1 MKKRIAIGAVALG
14 LLVVSVGSA
23 RAVEYTN
30 TTTMPKDRMEARKD
44 VMIQNAENRQEMR
57 QERRDTVLENIA
69 NRVENRFTMHEERL
83 QNWIDRATA
92 HSEKM
97 AANGKDTTKITT
109 AIDAAT
115 TSLVNATK
123 LGDDAVAKL
132 RAVTPEAWAEQK
144 ADALAA
150 KEAVKKAQVAYAQVI
165 KDMQKVVQALKTTA
179 KE

>member
-1 MKKRIAIGAVALG
+1 MKKHFAIGAVALV
-14 LLVVSVGSA
+14 LVLASKGTVD
-23 RAVEYTN
+23 AVMYT
-30 TTTMPKDRMEARKD
+30 PSPERMEARKD
-44 VMIQNAENRQEMR
+44 VMIQNAENRQEVR

-92 HSEKM
+92 HAEKM
-97 AANGKDTTKITT
+97 EAKGKDTTAVTT
-109 AIDAAT
+109 ALETAK

-123 LGDDAVAKL
+123 LGDEAVAKL

-150 KEAVKKAQVAYAQVI
+150 KEAVRKAQVAYAQVV
-165 KDMQKVVQALKTTA
+165 KDMQKALQALKAAA